1 MNSPEGASAAG
12 TPSKISL
19 DSLPIEIFLMICE
32 HIDTNTLIRS
42 LMYVNKQFYDIINNY
57 YLWKKR
63 GMRTTNDCEVA
74 FMRAMNYEED
84 TFNWKQFVWHTEL
97 EDSCWSEYET
107 KTTTTVF
114 SGAHFSEVRAVLM
127 AKDGNYCI
135 SASSDRSI
143 CLWNTMDA
151 VRNPVVHKVDSH
163 LGWVWDLGI
172 YDDDHFLSGSWDS
185 KVKLWNTSNFM
196 PSSQPI
202 HTFSTDAS
210 VMSITSKENFIAAGL
225 CCPKIIAFDPREPEK
240 RLFELLRSHSLSII
254 DLCLI
259 EDYYLISLS
268 ADKTVSVYDLR
279 KNKQVKS
286 MLLSNEMNMLPMCA
300 SYYDNILF
308 IGDNLECMYWL
319 DCSHGKFDVIQVVS
333 LAKPINDYVQK
344 YRLNCIKC
352 TNYGSIMTGGNE
364 GVVYIL
370 TPTNPPKVITK
381 LQNSGSEI
389 TSIDYQN
396 DTLVVGY
403 ISSDVQ
409 VWKKK

>member
-12 TPSKISL
+12 MPSTISL

-32 HIDTNTLIRS
+32 RTDADTLVRS
-42 LMYVNKQFYDIINNY
+42 LMYVNKQFYDIISDN

-63 GMRTTNDCEVA
+63 VMRTFNDCNVP
-74 FMRAMNYEED
+74 FMLKRNYNEN
-84 TFNWKQFVWHTEL
+84 TFNWKQFAWHTEL

-114 SGAHFSEVRAVLM
+114 SGTHFSEVDAVLM
-127 AKDGNYCI
+127 AKDGNHCI
-135 SASSDRSI
+135 SASRDRSI
-143 CLWNTMDA
+143 CLWNTVDT
-151 VRNPVVHKVDSH
+151 VGNPVVHKVDSH

-172 YDDDHFLSGSWDS
+172 YDDDHFLSCSWDS
-185 KVKLWNTSNFM
+185 KVKLWNTSSFM

-202 HTFSTDAS
+202 HTFSTDAA
-210 VMSITSKENFIAAGL
+210 VLSITSKENFVAAGL
-225 CCPKIIAFDPREPEK
+225 YCPKIIAFDPREPEK
-240 RLFELLRSHSLSII
+240 RLFELLNSHSRSII

-268 ADKTVSVYDLR
+268 EDKTVSVYDLR
-279 KNKQVKS
+279 TNNTVKS
-286 MLLSNEMNMLPMCA
+286 MLLSNKGSRFPMCA

-308 IGDNLECMYWL
+308 IGDNRDCMYWL
-319 DCSHGKFDVIQVVS
+319 DCSHGLFDVIQVVN
-333 LAKPINDYVQK
+333 LAKPINDCRRNYK
-344 YRLNCIKC
+344 LNCIKC

-370 TPTNPPKVITK
+370 TPTNPAKVIAK
-381 LQNSGSEI
+381 IQPSGSEI

-403 ISSDVQ
+403 VSSDVQ